1 MRNIQDYEAKYQ
13 EDPCEKYQVKY
24 RREKILELMRLCK
37 HETVLEIGCGMEPLF
52 AYVSD
57 YQKMVIVEPGDTFI
71 QNARKKAEESGSNV
85 ICIQGFLEEQTR
97 QVKEASSAY
106 DFIVLSSLLHE
117 VDEPEKLLQAVS
129 SVCCA
134 ETIVHINVP
143 NADSIHRLLAK
154 EMGLIQDV
162 HEVSDLQK
170 ALQNNRVFDLDSLCA
185 MADRCGFEVL
195 QKGSY
200 FPKLLSAGQMARM
213 LEQGIVGEAIF
224 EGLNKMIQYVPQYG
238 SEIYVQ
244 VRMK

>member
-1 MRNIQDYEAKYQ
+1 MRNIQDYEVKYQ
-13 EDPCEKYQVKY
+13 EDPCEKYQVRY
-24 RREKILELMRLCK
+24 RREKILELMRQCK

-52 AYVSD
+52 AYVND
-57 YQKMVIVEPGDTFI
+57 YKKMVIVEPGDTFI
-71 QNARKKAEESGSNV
+71 QNAREKAEESGSNV
-85 ICIQGFLEEQTR
+85 TCIQGFLEEKTS
-97 QVKEASSAY
+97 QVKEACDHY

-129 SVCCA
+129 CICSE

-200 FPKLLSAGQMARM
+200 FPKLLSAGQMGEM
-213 LEQGIVGEAIF
+213 LQQGIVGEDIF
-224 EGLNKMIQYVPQYG
+224 DGLNKMIKYVPQYG

>member
-1 MRNIQDYEAKYQ
+1 MRDIQDYAMKYQ
-13 EDPCEKYQVKY
+13 EDPCEKYQVRY
-24 RREKILELMRLCK
+24 RREKIMELMSSCR

-52 AYVSD
+52 EYVKD
-57 YQKMVIVEPGDTFI
+57 YSKMVIVEPGDVFI
-71 QNARKKAEESGSNV
+71 QNARKKAQESGSNGV
-85 ICIQGFLEEQTR
+85 CIQGFLEEKTQ
-97 QVKEASSAY
+97 QVKEACHDY

-129 SVCCA
+129 CICSK

-170 ALQNNRVFDLDSLCA
+170 ALQNNRVFDLDSLCEIVG
-185 MADRCGFEVL
+185 RCGFEVFD
-195 QKGSY
+195 KGTY
-200 FPKLLSAGQMARM
+200 FPKLFSAGQMGRM
-213 LEQGIVGEAIF
+213 LEEGIIKEDIF
-224 EGLNKMIQYVPQYG
+224 EGLNKMIQYFPQYG

-244 VRMK
+244 VKKV